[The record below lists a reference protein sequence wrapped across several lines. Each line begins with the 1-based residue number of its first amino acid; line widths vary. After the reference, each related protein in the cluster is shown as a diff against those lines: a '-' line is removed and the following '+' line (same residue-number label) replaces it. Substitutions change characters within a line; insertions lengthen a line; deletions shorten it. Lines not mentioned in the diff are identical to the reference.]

1 MATNKKTATKRSIAE
16 VDNVD
21 ENPSKK
27 QKKENEKKEVVPL
40 LVVPTDFTKPELK
53 PNNIKIVSWNVAS
66 WSTIQGKGF
75 PLYVTSE
82 NPDIICVQETKVD
95 EKRFKSDVLA
105 GYEAYFYSCKT
116 NPGYA
121 GTALFTKIKPLTVT
135 KGIGIE
141 DHDDEGR
148 CITAEFDNFY
158 LVNTYIPNAGLKL
171 KDLPYRE
178 KWDEAFLTYLKE
190 LDAKKPVV
198 WCGDLNVAHKEI
210 DIKNPKGNK
219 KNAGF
224 SVNERANFGKVLEAG
239 FVDTYRHLNPDQKD
253 CYTFWSFKF
262 NSRAK
267 DVGWRL
273 DYFVVSKALVPRVTE
288 SYIRKHIMG
297 SDHCPVV
304 LHLEK

>member
-1 MATNKKTATKRSIAE
+1 MATKKTTTEKRAIDD

-21 ENPSKK
+21 EKPAKK
-27 QKKENEKKEVVPL
+27 QKKGTEKEEAKPL

-75 PLYVTSE
+75 PQYLASE

-95 EKRFKSDVLA
+95 EKRFKSDLLP
-105 GYEAYFYSCKT
+105 GYEAHFYSCKT
-116 NPGYA
+116 NPGYS
-121 GTALFTKIKPLTVT
+121 GTALFTKLKPLNVT

-148 CITAEFDNFY
+148 CITAEFDTFY
-158 LVNTYIPNAGLKL
+158 VVNTYIPNAGLKL

-178 KWDEAFLTYLKE
+178 TWDEAFLKYLKE

-224 SVNERANFGKVLEAG
+224 SDKERANFSKVLEAG
-239 FVDTYRHLNPDQKD
+239 FVDTYRHLNPEQKD

-273 DYFVVSKALVPRVTE
+273 DYFVVSQTLLPRVTE

-297 SDHCPVV
+297 SDHCPIV